1 MAKPCPVAKAPVRLR
16 DTRRSVPDSLTREPG
31 ALRQCRKHPHTKR
44 PTTVLEHRRGPWS
57 QPSLE
62 RFQPM
67 KSTITIRSWGA
78 LLIAAFF
85 GAITARTLFDD
96 VLTGTPITV
105 AHLQSLAA
113 VVGALA
119 SGHMLVP
126 MLKQAKLATL
136 LGMAIIFVS
145 STAYVV
151 ISAGARNS
159 IATQAKQIDA
169 ERQNADYAAA
179 LDKLADAEADLKA
192 AKDKAKQSAA
202 EAAAECKT
210 GKGKKCEGREATR
223 DYDAKQVEKAE
234 SHALMMQARV
244 KVTKPV
250 ADPHA
255 GYAHAAKVLAA
266 LPYVTAEPDEI
277 ERRLD
282 LLLPFAT
289 VLISEI
295 ALLVFGG
302 LAIGHRVTTPKP
314 ERVPATPAIPGKHIP
329 GKPQPPNGGRRGRK
343 SDPRV
348 VSFSEAFSRKHGR
361 APTGSEIK
369 AQFPELPTST
379 AYDYAARAR
388 AAA

>member
-1 MAKPCPVAKAPVRLR
+1 
-16 DTRRSVPDSLTREPG
+16 
-31 ALRQCRKHPHTKR
+31 
-44 PTTVLEHRRGPWS
+44 
-57 QPSLE
+57 
-62 RFQPM
+62 M
-67 KSTITIRSWGA
+67 KTSITIRSWGA
-78 LLIAAFF
+78 LLIAVFF
-85 GAITARTLFDD
+85 AAVTARTLFDD

-105 AHLQSLAA
+105 AHMQSLAA
-113 VVGALA
+113 IVGAIA
-119 SGHMLVP
+119 SGHMLLP
-126 MLKQAKLATL
+126 MFKQAKLATL
-136 LGMAIIFVS
+136 VGMALIFVS
-145 STAYVV
+145 STGYVV
-151 ISAGARNS
+151 ISAGARNAS
-159 IATQAKQIDA
+159 ATQSKQIDA

-179 LDKLADAEADLKA
+179 LDKLADAEADLKD
-192 AKDKAKQSAA
+192 AKDKAKLSAA

-210 GKGKKCEGREATR
+210 GKGKKCEGRETTR
-223 DYDAKQVEKAE
+223 DFDAKQVEKAE
-234 SHALMMQARV
+234 SHVLMMQARV
-244 KVTKPV
+244 NVTKPV

-266 LPYVTAEPDEI
+266 LPYVTAAPDEI

-295 ALLVFGG
+295 GLLVFGA
-302 LAIGHRVTTPKP
+302 LAIGHRDTAPKP
-314 ERVPATPAIPGKHIP
+314 ERVPANDAAPAIPGKQIP
-329 GKPQPPNGGRRGRK
+329 GNPQPPKGGRRGRK

-348 VSFSEAFSRKHGR
+348 VSFSEIFSRKHGR